1 MEESALDVAWN
12 KFIESE
18 GRAIEKE
25 IYEELQE
32 TANIFDVEDGTHAK
46 WTSDRVLGLLLVLD
60 EEEAE
65 FLLAAFHAGIDGIED
80 ATYSWAA
87 WATCLMGII
96 KQSLVVLPDDYD
108 LSEDN

>member
-1 MEESALDVAWN
+1 MEESSLDVAWN
-12 KFIESE
+12 KFIEDQGES
-18 GRAIEKE
+18 IEKE

-46 WTSDRVLGLLLVLD
+46 WTTDRVLGLLLVLD

-87 WATCLMGII
+87 WATSLMGII

-108 LSEDN
+108 LFEDN

>member
-25 IYEELQE
+25 IYDELKE

-46 WTSDRVLGLLLVLD
+46 WTTDRVLGLLLVLD

-80 ATYSWAA
+80 ATYTWAA

-108 LSEDN
+108 LSDDN

>member
-46 WTSDRVLGLLLVLD
+46 WTTDRVLGLLLVLD

-80 ATYSWAA
+80 ATYTWAA

-96 KQSLVVLPDDYD
+96 KQTLVVLPDDYD
-108 LSEDN
+108 LFEDN

>member
-80 ATYSWAA
+80 ATYTWAA

-108 LSEDN
+108 LFEDN

>member
-80 ATYSWAA
+80 ATYTWAA

-108 LSEDN
+108 LSDDN

>member
-65 FLLAAFHAGIDGIED
+65 FLLAAFHAGIDGTED

-108 LSEDN
+108 LSDDN

>member
-25 IYEELQE
+25 IYDELKE

-46 WTSDRVLGLLLVLD
+46 WTTDRVLGLLLVLD

-80 ATYSWAA
+80 ATYTWAA
-87 WATCLMGII
+87 WTTCLMGII

>member
-12 KFIESE
+12 KFIEDE

-46 WTSDRVLGLLLVLD
+46 WTSDRILGLLLVFD
-60 EEEAE
+60 EDEAE
-65 FLLAAFHAGIDGIED
+65 FLLAAFHASIEGVDD
-80 ATYSWAA
+80 ASFAWAA
-87 WATCLMGII
+87 WATSLMGII
-96 KQSLVVLPDDYD
+96 RQSLIVLP
-108 LSEDN
+108 ED

>member
-1 MEESALDVAWN
+1 MEESSRDVAWN
-12 KFIESE
+12 KFNEDQGES
-18 GRAIEKE
+18 IEKE

-46 WTSDRVLGLLLVLD
+46 WTTDRVLGLLLVLD

-80 ATYSWAA
+80 ATYTWAA

-108 LSEDN
+108 LFEDN

>member
-46 WTSDRVLGLLLVLD
+46 WTTDRVLGLLLVLD

-80 ATYSWAA
+80 ATYTWAA

-108 LSEDN
+108 LSDDN

>member
-46 WTSDRVLGLLLVLD
+46 WTTDRVLGLLLVLD

-108 LSEDN
+108 LSDDN

>member
-12 KFIESE
+12 KFIEDE

-46 WTSDRVLGLLLVLD
+46 WTSDRILGLLLVFD
-60 EEEAE
+60 EDEAE
-65 FLLAAFHAGIDGIED
+65 FLLAAFNAGFEGVYD
-80 ATYSWAA
+80 ASYDWAA
-87 WATCLMGII
+87 WSKSLMGII
-96 KQSLVVLPDDYD
+96 RQSLIVLP
-108 LSEDN
+108 ED

>member
-1 MEESALDVAWN
+1 MEESSLDVAWN

-80 ATYSWAA
+80 ATYTWAA

-108 LSEDN
+108 LFEDN